1 LRPGSGYQLLFTDHL
16 AGPFDQSGQDVEG
29 AATQPHRLVALEQK
43 PLRCMQPEWAKR
55 DCESVH
61 R

>member
-1 LRPGSGYQLLFTDHL
+1 LRPGSGYQLLLGDHL
-16 AGPFDQSGQDVEG
+16 AGPSDQSGQDVEG
-29 AATQPHRLVALEQK
+29 AATQPHRFVPFKQK
-43 PLRCMQPEWAKR
+43 PLRCMQPERAKG